1 MKKRNK
7 AGKRT
12 KSPLKTHQ
20 QKQIKTFTVGAE
32 IIVRRTSAS
41 ATTMTK
47 RERVVLNKREK
58 LLFIKRSITTK
69 ENSMRTTNIKRKME
83 QGEAVVVVDVEAVA
97 VVMVIDLAHTVISN
111 TKAATVSMLMERTLE
126 TSVKDVKEEADARA
140 KMDRTF
146 KKAEEAEVAIISK
159 TVRLMDRLVMKKE
172 HSI

>member
-1 MKKRNK
+1 MKRKNK

-47 RERVVLNKREK
+47 RERVGLNKREK

-111 TKAATVSMLMERTLE
+111 TKAVTVSMLMERTLE

-140 KMDRTF
+140 KMDRTL
-146 KKAEEAEVAIISK
+146 KEAEKAEVAIISK